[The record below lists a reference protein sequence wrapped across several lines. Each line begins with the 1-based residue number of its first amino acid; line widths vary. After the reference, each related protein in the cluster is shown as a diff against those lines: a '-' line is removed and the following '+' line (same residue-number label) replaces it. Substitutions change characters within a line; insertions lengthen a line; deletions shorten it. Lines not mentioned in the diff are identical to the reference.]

1 MHELSMAQG
10 IINAVLDTAQEN
22 NATEVTEVTVEV
34 GRLAMINPEQL
45 EFILGVLI
53 ENTIMEDAKIIF
65 EEIPVAM
72 DCHDCKFH
80 GEAILD
86 DSDHYAPLV
95 KCPECD
101 SLNVEVLN
109 GKDIFCVD
117 FVGAI
122 GSGKTTLVEE
132 IIDNTDYKIGVL
144 AGDVISKFD
153 AGRIE
158 KHDVPVVGL
167 NTGKECHLD
176 AHLVGHGLEDL
187 PLDDIE
193 MVIIENVGNLIC
205 PVDFD
210 LGSHLRI
217 VVVSVT
223 EGDDTVE
230 KHPIIFQTSDVVV
243 INKVDL
249 ADAVGAD
256 ADKMVSDAQKL
267 NPNIKIIKSSLKEG
281 IGLDEIIAVIEEAK
295 NNV

>member
-1 MHELSMAQG
+1 MHMIA
-10 IINAVLDTAQEN
+10 D
-22 NATEVTEVTVEV
+22 VEV
-34 GRLAMINPEQL
+34 EKNIMDANKKLAHKNLHKL
-45 EFILGVLI
+45 E
-53 ENTIMEDAKIIF
+53 D
-65 EEIPVAM
+65 
-72 DCHDCKFH
+72 
-80 GEAILD
+80 
-86 DSDHYAPLV
+86 
-95 KCPECD
+95 
-101 SLNVEVLN
+101 N
-109 GKDIFCVD
+109 GIFCVD

-158 KHDVPVVGL
+158 KHNVPVVGL

-176 AHLVGHGLEDL
+176 AHLVGHGLADL
-187 PLDDIE
+187 PLEDLD

-205 PVDFD
+205 PVDFE

-256 ADKMVSDAQKL
+256 ADKMVADAQKL
-267 NPNIKIIKSSLKEG
+267 NPKVKVIKSSLKEG
-281 IGLDEIIAVIEEAK
+281 LGLDEIIAAIEEAM
-295 NNV
+295 NN

>member
-1 MHELSMAQG
+1 MHMIADVEVEKNIMDANKKLADK
-10 IINAVLDTAQEN
+10 NLKNLEEN
-22 NATEVTEVTVEV
+22 N
-34 GRLAMINPEQL
+34 
-45 EFILGVLI
+45 
-53 ENTIMEDAKIIF
+53 
-65 EEIPVAM
+65 
-72 DCHDCKFH
+72 
-80 GEAILD
+80 
-86 DSDHYAPLV
+86 
-95 KCPECD
+95 
-101 SLNVEVLN
+101 
-109 GKDIFCVD
+109 IFCVD

-122 GSGKTTLVEE
+122 GSGKTTLIEE

-158 KHDVPVVGL
+158 KHNVPVVGL

-176 AHLVGHGLEDL
+176 AHLVGHGLHDL
-187 PLDDIE
+187 PLDDLDV
-193 MVIIENVGNLIC
+193 VIIENVGNLIC
-205 PVDFD
+205 PVDFE

-256 ADKMVSDAQKL
+256 ADKMVADAQKL
-267 NPNIKIIKSSLKEG
+267 NPNVKVIKSSLKQG
-281 IGLDEIIAVIEEAK
+281 IGLDEIIAAIDEAK
-295 NNV
+295 NN

>member
-1 MHELSMAQG
+1 MHQVA
-10 IINAVLDTAQEN
+10 D
-22 NATEVTEVTVEV
+22 VEV
-34 GRLAMINPEQL
+34 AKNIMDANKKLADKNKKNL
-45 EFILGVLI
+45 EDKG
-53 ENTIMEDAKIIF
+53 
-65 EEIPVAM
+65 
-72 DCHDCKFH
+72 
-80 GEAILD
+80 
-86 DSDHYAPLV
+86 
-95 KCPECD
+95 
-101 SLNVEVLN
+101 
-109 GKDIFCVD
+109 IFCVD

-158 KHDVPVVGL
+158 KHNVPVVGL

-176 AHLVGHGLEDL
+176 AHLVGHGIEDL
-187 PLDDIE
+187 PLDD
-193 MVIIENVGNLIC
+193 MDMLIIEKVGNLIC
-205 PVDFD
+205 PVDFE

-256 ADKMVSDAQKL
+256 ADKMVNDAKEL
-267 NPNIKIIKSSLKEG
+267 NPNIKVIKSSLKEG
-281 IGLDEIIAVIEEAK
+281 TGLDEIIACIEEAMQ
-295 NNV
+295 N

>member
-1 MHELSMAQG
+1 MHQVA
-10 IINAVLDTAQEN
+10 D
-22 NATEVTEVTVEV
+22 VEV
-34 GRLAMINPEQL
+34 AKNIMDANKKLAEKNKK
-45 EFILGVLI
+45 
-53 ENTIMEDAKIIF
+53 N
-65 EEIPVAM
+65 
-72 DCHDCKFH
+72 
-80 GEAILD
+80 LD
-86 DSDHYAPLV
+86 E
-95 KCPECD
+95 K
-101 SLNVEVLN
+101 
-109 GKDIFCVD
+109 GIFCVD

-176 AHLVGHGLEDL
+176 AHLVGHGIADL
-187 PLDDIE
+187 PLDDLD
-193 MVIIENVGNLIC
+193 MLIIENVGNLIC

-210 LGSHLRI
+210 LGSHFRM

-230 KHPIIFQTSDVVV
+230 KHPIIFQTSDAVV

-256 ADKMVSDAQKL
+256 ADKMVNDTLKL
-267 NPNIKIIKSSLKEG
+267 NPNIKVIKSSLKDG
-281 IGLDEIIAVIEEAK
+281 TGLDEIIECIEDAMNK
-295 NNV
+295 

>member
-1 MHELSMAQG
+1 MHQVA
-10 IINAVLDTAQEN
+10 D
-22 NATEVTEVTVEV
+22 VEV
-34 GRLAMINPEQL
+34 AKNIMDANKRLAHKNLHKL
-45 EFILGVLI
+45 E
-53 ENTIMEDAKIIF
+53 D
-65 EEIPVAM
+65 
-72 DCHDCKFH
+72 
-80 GEAILD
+80 
-86 DSDHYAPLV
+86 
-95 KCPECD
+95 
-101 SLNVEVLN
+101 N
-109 GKDIFCVD
+109 GIFCVD

-122 GSGKTTLVEE
+122 GSGKTTLIEE

-158 KHDVPVVGL
+158 KHNVPVVGL

-187 PLDDIE
+187 PLDDLD

-205 PVDFD
+205 PVDFE

-223 EGDDTVE
+223 EGDDTIE

-256 ADKMVSDAQKL
+256 ADKMVADAQKL
-267 NPNIKIIKSSLKEG
+267 NPKVNVIKSSLKEG
-281 IGLDEIIAVIEEAK
+281 CGLDEIIAAIEEAK
-295 NNV
+295 NN